1 MTPLQKRRPVLL
13 NHAFSALTLL
23 VFAPGHSLSAAGL
36 PEHHRILSCILEVWP
51 HRPRAPSLSGKHNVS
66 PGIDK
71 YLLGTKRPLFQNHF
85 TSHRY
90 LLPGLLHHP
99 STWPSWCPPHTHT
112 HTPRHHHG
120 HSNPRWQWDLC
131 MVFLFDMATKTHFNS
146 PSIPV
151 IPTRFFTPANVA
163 SFASCGLTISA
174 SSCPPLDLYF
184 KLHLLW

>member
-36 PEHHRILSCILEVWP
+36 PEHHRILSCILELWP

-85 TSHRY
+85 TSHRH

-99 STWPSWCPPHTHT
+99 STWPSWCPTHTHT
-112 HTPRHHHG
+112 HPAIITVTAIPGGSGIFAWFSYLTWPPRLT
-120 HSNPRWQWDLC
+120 S
-131 MVFLFDMATKTHFNS
+131 THPLS
-146 PSIPV
+146 PSSLLAFSLQLMWRP
-151 IPTRFFTPANVA
+151 
-163 SFASCGLTISA
+163 
-174 SSCPPLDLYF
+174 
-184 KLHLLW
+184 LHLVDSQSLLLHAHL